1 MPPPVQKPPKKSP
14 AACPPRDRDQTRMR
28 IMEAAKI
35 AFSQRGYAAANLR
48 EIAAQAGINGS
59 LVIRYFGSKEKLF
72 TEAVSEAFD
81 LKHALANISRSE
93 LGTAMADL
101 LFAEQRDV
109 DLTAMMVRA
118 SMDNTVSQ
126 MVKELA
132 ETRMLE
138 PLATLIGGR
147 NSSLRAATLLSAV
160 TGVWFYR
167 FAMPILPFAD
177 KPDQEIVKHFAQLF
191 QRIIDDDDLP

>member
-1 MPPPVQKPPKKSP
+1 
-14 AACPPRDRDQTRMR
+14 
-28 IMEAAKI
+28 MEAAKI